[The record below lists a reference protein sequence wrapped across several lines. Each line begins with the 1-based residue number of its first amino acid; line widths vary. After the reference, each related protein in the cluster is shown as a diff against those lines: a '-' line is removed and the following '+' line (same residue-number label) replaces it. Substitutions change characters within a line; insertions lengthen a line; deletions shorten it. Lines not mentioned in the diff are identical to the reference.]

1 MLPGIVGSIQATE
14 ATKLILNI
22 GETLQGKLL
31 LVDALNMDFR
41 TIKLKKNKNCVLC
54 GENPTINKL
63 IDYDAFC
70 GIN

>member
-41 TIKLKKNKNCVLC
+41 TIKLKRNKNCVLC
-54 GENPTINKL
+54 GTKPTINKL

>member
-1 MLPGIVGSIQATE
+1 MIHYMMNI
-14 ATKLILNI
+14 ILNI
-22 GETLQGKLL
+22 GESLQGKLL

-41 TIKLKKNKNCVLC
+41 TIKLRKNKNCVLC
-54 GENPTINKL
+54 GESPTIKKL